1 MRLKW
6 EQWPQYLQDLHH
18 RRHSVHPAYLVA
30 GEEVLLVQEATQA
43 LSDCTKYLGFSELER
58 FIVEP
63 NMDWQPVLLAAESL
77 SLFASQR
84 RLLISFSHAD
94 LLNDKAHQ
102 ALEVLFS
109 RTDPDQVRIVQ
120 ILGKCDKKL
129 QAKPWV
135 KALEAQGA
143 LLPIWP
149 LNLRQWPGWLQQRAR
164 GLQLKL
170 TTAAVNYL
178 VQHTEG
184 NLLAAAQ
191 SLQKLALVHQGLCDV
206 EHLEGLL
213 SEQQHF
219 DVFALAEACLQGDAG
234 RALHIF
240 EGLQQQGLE
249 AVLVLW
255 MLNREIRLLYQL
267 FFSPKQEWQ
276 RLGVWPRRQGVY
288 QQALK
293 RLSPELLETQ
303 MQRLALLDRM
313 IKEPEPFQYEA
324 DVRMA
329 LGHMVLALCAKPM
342 PATEAFWVSHRPL
355 YEAKMACIE

>member
-1 MRLKW
+1 M
-6 EQWPQYLQDLHH
+6 Q
-18 RRHSVHPAYLVA
+18 PAYLLA
-30 GEEVLLVQEATQA
+30 GEEVLLVQEATEA
-43 LSDCTKYLGFSELER
+43 LSHCAKQLGFDELER

-77 SLFASQR
+77 SLFSSQK
-84 RLLISFSHAD
+84 RLLISFGDAD
-94 LLNDKAHQ
+94 LLNEKAHQ
-102 ALEVLFS
+102 ALEALFS
-109 RTDPDQVRIVQ
+109 RADPDQVRIVQ

-135 KALEAQGA
+135 KTLEAQGA

-149 LNLRQWPGWLQQRAR
+149 LNPRQWPGWLHQRAK

-170 TTAAVNYL
+170 TAAAVTYL
-178 VQHTEG
+178 VQQTEG

-191 SLQKLALVHQGLCDV
+191 SLLKLALVHQGLCDV

-219 DVFALAEACLQGDAG
+219 DVFALAEACLQGEAG
-234 RALHIF
+234 RALHVF
-240 EGLQQQGLE
+240 EVLQQQGLE
-249 AVLVLW
+249 AVLLLW

-276 RLGVWPRRQGVY
+276 RLGVWPRRQGLY
-288 QQALK
+288 QQALN
-293 RLSPELLETQ
+293 RLSPELLETL
-303 MQRLALLDRM
+303 MQQLAMLDRM
-313 IKEPEPFQYEA
+313 IKEPEPFQHEA

-329 LGHMVLALCAKPM
+329 LSHMVLALCAQPM
-342 PATEAFWVSHRPL
+342 PATETFWLSQ
-355 YEAKMACIE
+355 EALC